1 MTKHAS
7 LADKAFGYHDPVRYL
22 ASALDDKVIRDYI
35 HADFDRV
42 FLARNYR
49 AVTQTGNTLYLAIR
63 TDIDI
68 DNMHRVEDFDILA
81 DDAKGV
87 NATLRTKSRAFRRR
101 CRAKEMMTESI

>member
-7 LADKAFGYHDPVRYL
+7 LADKAFGYHHPVRYL

-68 DNMHRVEDFDILA
+68 DNMHRVEDFDIFA
-81 DDAKGV
+81 DDAE
-87 NATLRTKSRAFRRR
+87 RRGDAR
-101 CRAKEMMTESI
+101 RIPLNHRVEGFCQCGFVSVKC